1 MASTWRICATKA
13 PSLQGP
19 FGPRRAGCPAI
30 GGKGRAAKR
39 RWAYT
44 AERLIP
50 HTWQPRCSPYILPRE
65 SEQAVLMAPISQPK
79 KAATGLSLDLV
90 VQQFIGHGQLD
101 DLGLQVL
108 GLLLPKVGRTLL

>member
-1 MASTWRICATKA
+1 
-13 PSLQGP
+13 
-19 FGPRRAGCPAI
+19 
-30 GGKGRAAKR
+30 
-39 RWAYT
+39 
-44 AERLIP
+44 
-50 HTWQPRCSPYILPRE
+50 
-65 SEQAVLMAPISQPK
+65 MAPISQPK